1 MDQIAVMLQC
11 LERFF
16 SLADKNTNDVQIQ
29 GVIGVSVVV
38 KPQTCVQLFEE
49 EDGGK
54 GEGKESWMSRWLEA
68 RETQKELTVK
78 QEESGWKQR
87 VF

>member
-1 MDQIAVMLQC
+1 MYQWW
-11 LERFF
+11 
-16 SLADKNTNDVQIQ
+16 
-29 GVIGVSVVV
+29 V

-68 RETQKELTVK
+68 RETERADSEAGREWVK
-78 QEESGWKQR
+78 QEGCSDSQMK